1 MTMEETESTKIDN
14 EKDKRKND
22 KICSGCGLIFKSK
35 NALFRHL
42 GNSAKTCLSPEEQEE
57 FRTLFLY
64 NEKNLEKVVVLYG
77 YSVGSVP
84 LDDSGN
90 GDDNKVYS
98 GGDSAAELVMKAI
111 HAVSYEKKDKNF
123 IEQII
128 QSNCNKISRSYGCL
142 SRGGNLMLQESQTG
156 ALMEVMTARLPPFF
170 YDTPQERKEQTQA
183 WVEKVNKYLGGIS
196 NQLNNDA
203 TVRVFGRLSIPKR
216 FSAEMD
222 VTHLRMDYLI
232 PVDFLFHHESDKN
245 KILETNALEKFFD
258 MFQSFQPTRSHTFHR
273 RKNIPLNHTS
283 SGPDSLKYFH
293 TLKKLMQGMT
303 CQVVELDITNANDV
317 MQKEF
322 HEKKRAFQRKKP
334 KRGPNDSV
342 HMTKLEKKETNQQ
355 KVDELNNDAQL
366 KENNIIEDD
375 DNNINTDNRCKSS
388 TKNPRHKKDKKD
400 KNVKERKNVLRRRR
414 YHNFSPRAMAH
425 EFLTYRRV
433 DRFYHRGTYR
443 FEDKK
448 LCPSPA
454 EYDMVKQQNRPFALL
469 SISGDNFLNGQVRS
483 MIGLFLAITRGAISE
498 DIIECMFDEEY
509 PNLVPAP
516 MAPVTGLYA
525 ADVQYMFWEG
535 KAKTILSPR
544 QCNRYEYGW
553 NDEKVISDVND
564 FEQLIQTSIAKAWF
578 NDGFVDE
585 SCNGDYVLKRLKVE
599 QTWVKD
605 CLEPWVACA
614 NLQLEDY
621 KKWKEAKAQVATSTK
636 ISTIAESLLPPI
648 ESADSSVPALFEK
661 VLSLLRNADTS
672 GLWPTTT
679 PKRQLVM
686 ISTHENKDKNDM
698 SLSIAHMKAYNNCVE
713 RTSGKSFDAIII
725 ICCVKKLQF

>member
-1 MTMEETESTKIDN
+1 MTMEEN
-14 EKDKRKND
+14 GNKND
-22 KICSGCGLIFKSK
+22 NGNDSRRNDKVCSGCGLSFKSK

-42 GNSAKTCLSPEEQEE
+42 GNTSKTCLSPEEQEE

-64 NEKNLEKVVVLYG
+64 NEKNLEKVVILYG

-84 LDDSGN
+84 LHDSNN
-90 GDDNKVYS
+90 GDCNEVIN

-123 IEQII
+123 IDQII
-128 QSNCNKISRSYGCL
+128 QGNCSKISRSYGCL
-142 SRGGNLMLQESQTG
+142 SRGGTLMLQETQTG

-183 WVEKVNKYLGGIS
+183 WVDKVNENLAIIS
-196 NQLNNDA
+196 KQSNNNHDDA

-222 VTHLRMDYLI
+222 VTHVRMDYLI
-232 PVDFLFHHESDKN
+232 PVDFLFHHEFENESQEIK
-245 KILETNALEKFFD
+245 ALDKFFD
-258 MFQSFQPTRSHTFHR
+258 MFQSFQPTKTHTFHR
-273 RKNIPLNHTS
+273 RKNVPLHHT

-293 TLKKLMQGMT
+293 KLKKLMQSMT
-303 CQVVELDITNANDV
+303 CQVVELDITNAND
-317 MQKEF
+317 MLQKEF

-334 KRGPNDSV
+334 KRTTNDFL
-342 HMTKLEKKETNQQ
+342 HTTKLEMKESNQQ
-355 KVDELNNDAQL
+355 IVDKLNGDDQFKDNC
-366 KENNIIEDD
+366 IIENDD
-375 DNNINTDNRCKSS
+375 DTINNENRRKSS
-388 TKNPRHKKDKKD
+388 TKKSRNKNDQNSKKNKNMTDK
-400 KNVKERKNVLRRRR
+400 KNVLRRRR

-448 LCPSPA
+448 LCSSPA
-454 EYDMVKQQNRPFALL
+454 QHDMIQQQNRPFALL

-544 QCNRYEYGW
+544 HCNRYEYGW

-564 FEQLIQTSIAKAWF
+564 FEHLIQTSIAKAWF
-578 NDGFVDE
+578 NDGFVDKG
-585 SCNGDYVLKRLKVE
+585 CNGGSGFKQLKAE
-599 QTWVKD
+599 QTWVKE
-605 CLEPWVACA
+605 CLEPWVDCA
-614 NLQLEDY
+614 NGQLEDY
-621 KKWKEAKAQVATSTK
+621 RKWKEAKAQVANSTE

-648 ESADSSVPALFEK
+648 ESADSSVPALFEM
-661 VLSLLRNADTS
+661 VLSLLRDADTS

-686 ISTHENKDKNDM
+686 ISTHEDKDKNDT

-713 RTSGKSFDAIII
+713 RTSGESMNVI
-725 ICCVKKLQF
+725 